1 MVYGVGFVPGISR
14 DGNSREITDF
24 PGKIPG
30 NKKLTGFPGNFPGN
44 SRDFVAFP
52 VSRFPGNEKSGKFQ
66 TLISRNHFHLCCFGW
81 VQYISFFNWYVLYMW
96 VRLELLRIVILHSG
110 SFLQD
115 KNLLQLISVTLGF
128 ASGTTV

>member
-1 MVYGVGFVPGISR
+1 MVGFVPGISR

-52 VSRFPGNEKSGKFQ
+52 VSRFPGNEKSGKLQ
-66 TLISRNHFHLCCFGW
+66 TLVLTRHS
-81 VQYISFFNWYVLYMW
+81 YFFKTDEVLD
-96 VRLELLRIVILHSG
+96 S
-110 SFLQD
+110 D
-115 KNLLQLISVTLGF
+115 
-128 ASGTTV
+128 